1 MYAILP
7 SVAAL
12 YTLWLKMRKPV
23 QLPPVRTL
31 STMQLSIVSAAAV
44 VWCVHVVLQ
53 RQVPSPSRGTPRSR
67 WRSSTQQLAQLAP
80 LAMHHDAPAAAASMD
95 GALAG
100 APHAGRPVHA
110 DALLDAAA
118 LLDLE
123 PHYQGPSLSAPPAP
137 DAHAAGVNG
146 AALAHRSTQHAQ
158 RGGFLQQRMSAAS
171 GSRLSPQI
179 TPQSTPMHSPMNRGA
194 SGEVQGPLILPPAAL
209 GAPTAAGD
217 SILAAAAGDTMLAAA
232 LGEGMLAAA
241 PDGARGAADG
251 MLAAAVAAAVAAGGG
266 AAGGA
271 AGIRGPGRGYLHRP
285 LTPPLPPGAS
295 AAAAAGHMAGY
306 VSGEE
311 EGAVAGWMEH
321 QQGAVLAAVAPSSSS
336 GRRGRGR
343 TRGRG
348 RGQHGSSGTGPGGSG
363 AEAGGDAGTEAAAIG
378 TAGGGGV
385 RTRSSGHAAVPG
397 GAAGSAQAAADAA
410 VAAAAGYGS
419 DGDSDH
425 SRRSTSSHRRKAA
438 PHRAGFGA

>member
-80 LAMHHDAPAAAASMD
+80 LAMHHDTPAAAASMD

-100 APHAGRPVHA
+100 ADHAGRPVHA

-123 PHYQGPSLSAPPAP
+123 PRYQGPSLSAPPAP

-232 LGEGMLAAA
+232 LGEGMLAVA

-251 MLAAAVAAAVAAGGG
+251 MLAAAVAAAVAAG
-266 AAGGA
+266 GGA

-348 RGQHGSSGTGPGGSG
+348 RGQHSSSGTGPGGSG

-397 GAAGSAQAAADAA
+397 GAAGSAQAAA
-410 VAAAAGYGS
+410 AGYGS

-438 PHRAGFGA
+438 PHRARFGA